1 MLGVK
6 FLTKYLMDL
15 FVIAVDFLNNLTMY
29 DTVMFKGRLSVPEVR
44 VFGKNFV
51 TFFFLHSYF
60 LDQKRPF

>member
-15 FVIAVDFLNNLTMY
+15 FVVAVDFLNNLTTY

-44 VFGKNFV
+44 VFGENIV
-51 TFFFLHSYF
+51 TFFFWHSYF